1 MVIILEQSKG
11 IEMPNYTEKDLE
23 SFIESY
29 LLEHNG
35 YIKRVSQ
42 NYDKDLCFDK
52 ELLISFLESTQSKEL
67 DELKK
72 RLGEGY
78 KIEIL
83 KHIASKISKE
93 GIVKALQKG
102 IELRGIKLSLA
113 YRKPSN
119 ALNSTS
125 IENYNKNTLS
135 IIRQLY
141 YSKENQNSI
150 DMVIFLN
157 GIPLVS
163 IELKN
168 QLTGQ
173 NVYDAIVQY
182 KKDRDPKERL
192 LRNCIVHF
200 ALDCDLVYMS
210 TKLERDKTRFLPF
223 NRGLNNGSGAIGLQ
237 SGAGNPPS
245 DTIKTA
251 YLWERILKKDTL
263 LSLIFDFVKVLKDCI
278 IFPRYHQ
285 FDVVEKLLEDAK
297 ANGVGRR
304 YLIEHSAGS
313 GKSNSISWL
322 AHNLASL
329 HRDVLDMSQNN
340 NIDSSVVSIPQNDG
354 DVSLSLNMTSSL
366 HSEPLAEESTL
377 LCHSEALAEESK
389 NIETQDTESRCF
401 ANAQHDNPCHSEDFP
416 PCHSDLERSERE
428 ESLNAPIFDSVIVV
442 TDRKVLDSQIRDN
455 VKGFEGVSGVVE
467 AITQGSRQLKN
478 ALEEGKK
485 IIITTIQKFPYI
497 LDEITS
503 LKSKTFAII
512 IDEAHSSQSGTNAQK
527 MSEAIRDKSLDEEE
541 EAREESL
548 DEKIIE
554 IIKNKKLQKNA
565 SYFAFTATPKPKTL
579 EMFGMPC
586 EINGEVRFIPF
597 HLYSMKQAIE
607 EGFILDV
614 LRGYTTYKSYYKILS
629 SIKDDDPR
637 YDKKKANAK
646 LKAYVENHKDSIAK
660 KAEIMIEHFFTHSY
674 KKIGAKA
681 KAMVVTKSRKSAI
694 YYYFA
699 FREYLKDHYP
709 QFEAIVAFS
718 GELHLDGETY
728 SESALNG
735 FSEGALK
742 EEFKK
747 DKYKFLIV
755 AEKYQTGFDEPL
767 LHTMYVDKKLS
778 GVSAV
783 QTLSRLNRIC
793 KDKEDT
799 CVLDFVNSH
808 EEIAESF
815 STFYEQTYLGQ
826 GSDPEKIFEL
836 KSNLLEYEIY
846 TQDEVDAF
854 VESILKEEKEN
865 SIHAQLDKIVER
877 FNKQNEDIKAEFYSK
892 IKNYLN
898 NYAFLAQIL
907 PYEDVNLEKHY
918 ILLKKLIAKIAPPRS
933 EDLAKGILD
942 NVSFDSYRVQ
952 LIKSED
958 IRLKGDG
965 ELMPSSAD
973 GSSKIQGAE
982 LQELSEIIKEFNEK
996 YGNVEWNEGDKIVR
1010 TLQNI
1015 KEDVLKDEKFVKS
1028 SKHSDR
1034 QNLRIEFEA
1043 LLQEKMQEIIDVNFD
1058 FYKHFT
1064 DDAALKQ
1071 RITQKMFDMVLNE
1084 IYE

>member
-1 MVIILEQSKG
+1 MS
-11 IEMPNYTEKDLE
+11 NYKEKDLE

-35 YIKRVSQ
+35 YIKRESKD
-42 NYDKDLCFDK
+42 YDKDLCFDA
-52 ELLISFLESTQSKEL
+52 ELLISFLESTQSKAL

-72 RLGEGY
+72 RLGENY
-78 KIEIL
+78 KSEIL
-83 KHIASKISKE
+83 KHIALKIGKE
-93 GIVKALQKG
+93 GINSDSVK
-102 IELRGIKLSLA
+102 
-113 YRKPSN
+113 
-119 ALNSTS
+119 
-125 IENYNKNTLS
+125 NYHKNTLS

-141 YSKENQNSI
+141 YSKDNTNSI
-150 DMVIFLN
+150 DMVVFLN
-157 GIPLVS
+157 GVPLVS

-173 NVYDAIVQY
+173 NVYDAIAQY

-223 NRGLNNGSGAIGLQ
+223 NRGLNNGRGDIGLQ
-237 SGAGNPPS
+237 SGAGNPAS
-245 DTIKTA
+245 EGLKSA
-251 YLWERILKKDTL
+251 YFWERILKKDTL
-263 LSLIFDFVKVLKDCI
+263 LTLVFDFVRLVKDSDSI

-304 YLIEHSAGS
+304 YLIQHSAGS

-354 DVSLSLNMTSSL
+354 DISLTLNMTPSR
-366 HSEPLAEESTL
+366 HSERSEESKNIESQDKESRCFAFAQHDKGECSQYDKTVS
-377 LCHSEALAEESK
+377 HSEALAEESHP
-389 NIETQDTESRCF
+389 SR
-401 ANAQHDNPCHSEDFP
+401 HSKDFP

-428 ESLNAPIFDSVIVV
+428 ESLNTPIFDSVIVV

-467 AITQGSRQLKN
+467 AITQGSRQLRE

-512 IDEAHSSQSGTNAQK
+512 IDEAHSSQSGINAQK
-527 MSEAIRDKSLDEEE
+527 MGEAIRDKSLDEEE
-541 EAREESL
+541 EAREEL

-586 EINGEVRFIPF
+586 KVNGEVKFIPF

-614 LRGYTTYKSYYKILS
+614 LKGYTTYKSYYKILS

-694 YYYFA
+694 CYYFA

-718 GELHLDGETY
+718 GELNLDGEIY
-728 SESALNG
+728 GESVLNG
-735 FSEGALK
+735 FSESALK

-755 AEKYQTGFDEPL
+755 AEKYQTGFDEPF

-793 KDKEDT
+793 KDKDDT

-815 STFYEQTYLGQ
+815 STFYKQTYLGQ
-826 GSDPEKIFEL
+826 RSDPEKIFEL
-836 KSNLLEYEIY
+836 KSNLLGYEIY

-907 PYEDVNLEKHY
+907 PYEDVNLEKHS

-965 ELMPSSAD
+965 KLMPSSAD

-1071 RITQKMFDMVLNE
+1071 RITQKMFDIVLNE

>member
-1 MVIILEQSKG
+1 MT
-11 IEMPNYTEKDLE
+11 NYTEKDLE

-35 YIKRVSQ
+35 YIKRESKD
-42 NYDKDLCFDK
+42 YDKDLCFDA
-52 ELLISFLESTQSKEL
+52 ELLINFLESTQSKEL

-72 RLGEGY
+72 RLGENY
-78 KIEIL
+78 KSEIL
-83 KHIASKISKE
+83 KHIALKIGKE
-93 GIVKALQKG
+93 GIVKALQKA
-102 IELRGIKLSLA
+102 IEIRGIKLHLA

-119 ALNSTS
+119 TLNSDS
-125 IENYNKNTLS
+125 VKNYHKNTLS

-157 GIPLVS
+157 GVPLVS

-173 NVYDAIVQY
+173 NVYDAIEQY
-182 KKDRDPKERL
+182 KKDRDPKERFL
-192 LRNCIVHF
+192 QNCIVHF
-200 ALDCDLVYMS
+200 ALDCDLAFMT
-210 TKLERDKTRFLPF
+210 TKLEKDKTRFLPF

-322 AHNLASL
+322 SHNLASL
-329 HRDVLDMSQNN
+329 HDN
-340 NIDSSVVSIPQNDG
+340 DSK
-354 DVSLSLNMTSSL
+354 L
-366 HSEPLAEESTL
+366 
-377 LCHSEALAEESK
+377 
-389 NIETQDTESRCF
+389 
-401 ANAQHDNPCHSEDFP
+401 
-416 PCHSDLERSERE
+416 
-428 ESLNAPIFDSVIVV
+428 IFDSVIVV

-455 VKGFEGVSGVVE
+455 VKGFEGISGVVE

-541 EAREESL
+541 EAREEL

-586 EINGEVRFIPF
+586 EVNGEVKFIPF

-614 LRGYTTYKSYYKILS
+614 LKCYTAYKSYYKILS

-660 KAEIMIEHFFTHSY
+660 KAEIMIEHFFTYSY

-709 QFEAIVAFS
+709 QFEALVAFS
-718 GELHLDGETY
+718 GELNLDGEIY
-728 SESALNG
+728 GESVLNG
-735 FSEGALK
+735 FSESALK

-865 SIHAQLDKIVER
+865 IIHAQLDRIVER

-892 IKNYLN
+892 AKNYLN

-907 PYEDVNLEKHY
+907 PYEDINLEKHY

-958 IRLKGDG
+958 IKLNGDG

-1071 RITQKMFDMVLNE
+1071 RITQKMFDIVLNE

>member
-1 MVIILEQSKG
+1 
-11 IEMPNYTEKDLE
+11 MPNYTEKDLE

-42 NYDKDLCFDK
+42 NYDKDLCFAK

-157 GIPLVS
+157 GVPLVS

-173 NVYDAIVQY
+173 NVYNAIEQY
-182 KKDRDPKERL
+182 KKDRDPKERF

-200 ALDCDLVYMS
+200 ALDCDLAFMT
-210 TKLERDKTRFLPF
+210 TKLEKDKTRFLPF

-329 HRDVLDMSQNN
+329 HDN
-340 NIDSSVVSIPQNDG
+340 DSK
-354 DVSLSLNMTSSL
+354 L
-366 HSEPLAEESTL
+366 
-377 LCHSEALAEESK
+377 
-389 NIETQDTESRCF
+389 
-401 ANAQHDNPCHSEDFP
+401 
-416 PCHSDLERSERE
+416 
-428 ESLNAPIFDSVIVV
+428 IFDSVIVV

-455 VKGFEGVSGVVE
+455 VKGFEGISGVVE

-699 FREYLKDHYP
+699 FRAYLKDHYP

-718 GELHLDGETY
+718 GELNLDGETY
-728 SESALNG
+728 SESVLNG
-735 FSEGALK
+735 FSESALK

-755 AEKYQTGFDEPL
+755 AQKYQTGFDEPL

-965 ELMPSSAD
+965 KLMPSSAD

-996 YGNVEWNEGDKIVR
+996 YGNVEWNEGDKIIR

-1071 RITQKMFDMVLNE
+1071 RITQKMFDIVLNE

>member
-1 MVIILEQSKG
+1 MS
-11 IEMPNYTEKDLE
+11 NYKEKDLE

-157 GIPLVS
+157 GVPLVS

-173 NVYDAIVQY
+173 NVYNAIEQY
-182 KKDRDPKERL
+182 KKDRDPKERFL
-192 LRNCIVHF
+192 QNCIVHF
-200 ALDCDLVYMS
+200 ALDCDLAFMT

-223 NRGLNNGSGAIGLQ
+223 NRGLNNGRGDIGLQ

-329 HRDVLDMSQNN
+329 HDN
-340 NIDSSVVSIPQNDG
+340 DSK
-354 DVSLSLNMTSSL
+354 L
-366 HSEPLAEESTL
+366 
-377 LCHSEALAEESK
+377 
-389 NIETQDTESRCF
+389 
-401 ANAQHDNPCHSEDFP
+401 
-416 PCHSDLERSERE
+416 
-428 ESLNAPIFDSVIVV
+428 IFDSVIVV

-455 VKGFEGVSGVVE
+455 VKGFEGISGVVE

-512 IDEAHSSQSGTNAQK
+512 IDEAHSSQSGINAQK
-527 MSEAIRDKSLDEEE
+527 MGEAIRDKSLDEEE

-586 EINGEVRFIPF
+586 EINGEVKFIPF

-614 LRGYTTYKSYYKILS
+614 LKGYTTYKSYYKILS

-694 YYYFA
+694 DYYFA
-699 FREYLKDHYP
+699 FRAYLKDHYP

-718 GELHLDGETY
+718 GELHLDGEIY
-728 SESALNG
+728 CESALNG
-735 FSEGALK
+735 FSEGVLK

-865 SIHAQLDKIVER
+865 SIHAQLDRMVER

-918 ILLKKLIAKIAPPRS
+918 ILLKKLIVKIAPPRS

-958 IRLKGDG
+958 IRLNGDG

-1071 RITQKMFDMVLNE
+1071 RITQKMFDSVLNE

>member
-1 MVIILEQSKG
+1 
-11 IEMPNYTEKDLE
+11 MPNYTEKDLE

-35 YIKRVSQ
+35 YIKRESKD
-42 NYDKDLCFDK
+42 YDKDLCFDA
-52 ELLISFLESTQSKEL
+52 ELLISLLESTQSKAL

-72 RLGEGY
+72 RLGENY
-78 KIEIL
+78 KSEIL
-83 KHIASKISKE
+83 KHIALKIGKE
-93 GIVKALQKG
+93 GIVKALQKA
-102 IELRGIKLSLA
+102 IEIRGIKLHLA

-119 ALNSTS
+119 TLNSDS
-125 IENYNKNTLS
+125 VKNYHKNTLS

-141 YSKENQNSI
+141 YSKDNTNSI
-150 DMVIFLN
+150 DMVVFLN

-173 NVYDAIVQY
+173 NVYDAIAQY
-182 KKDRDPKERL
+182 KKDRDPKERFL
-192 LRNCIVHF
+192 QNCIVHF
-200 ALDCDLVYMS
+200 ALDCDLAFMT
-210 TKLERDKTRFLPF
+210 TKLEKDKTRFLPF

-322 AHNLASL
+322 SHNLASL
-329 HRDVLDMSQNN
+329 HDN
-340 NIDSSVVSIPQNDG
+340 DSK
-354 DVSLSLNMTSSL
+354 L
-366 HSEPLAEESTL
+366 
-377 LCHSEALAEESK
+377 
-389 NIETQDTESRCF
+389 
-401 ANAQHDNPCHSEDFP
+401 
-416 PCHSDLERSERE
+416 
-428 ESLNAPIFDSVIVV
+428 IFDSVIVV

-455 VKGFEGVSGVVE
+455 VKGFEGISGVVE

-699 FREYLKDHYP
+699 FRKYLKDHYP

-718 GELHLDGETY
+718 GELHLDGLSY

-735 FSEGALK
+735 FSEAVLK

-778 GVSAV
+778 GVNAV

-865 SIHAQLDKIVER
+865 IIHAQLDKIVER

-965 ELMPSSAD
+965 KLMPSSAD

-1064 DDAALKQ
+1064 DDATLKR
-1071 RITQKMFDMVLNE
+1071 RITQKMFDIVLNE
-1084 IYE
+1084 I

>member
-1 MVIILEQSKG
+1 
-11 IEMPNYTEKDLE
+11 MPNYTEKDLE

-141 YSKENQNSI
+141 YSKDNTNSI
-150 DMVIFLN
+150 DMVVFLN
-157 GIPLVS
+157 GVPLVS

-173 NVYDAIVQY
+173 NVYDAIAQY

-223 NRGLNNGSGAIGLQ
+223 NRGLNNGRGDISLQ
-237 SGAGNPPS
+237 SGAGNPAS
-245 DTIKTA
+245 EGLKSA
-251 YLWERILKKDTL
+251 YFWERILKKDTL
-263 LSLIFDFVKVLKDCI
+263 LTLVFDFVRLVKDSDSI

-304 YLIEHSAGS
+304 YLIQHSAGS

-329 HRDVLDMSQNN
+329 HDN
-340 NIDSSVVSIPQNDG
+340 VSK
-354 DVSLSLNMTSSL
+354 L
-366 HSEPLAEESTL
+366 
-377 LCHSEALAEESK
+377 
-389 NIETQDTESRCF
+389 
-401 ANAQHDNPCHSEDFP
+401 
-416 PCHSDLERSERE
+416 
-428 ESLNAPIFDSVIVV
+428 IFDSVIVV

-467 AITQGSRQLKN
+467 AITQGSRQLRE

-527 MSEAIRDKSLDEEE
+527 MSEAIRGKSLDEEE

-699 FREYLKDHYP
+699 FRKYLKDHYP
-709 QFEAIVAFS
+709 QFEALVAFS
-718 GELHLDGETY
+718 GELNLSGEIY

-735 FSEGALK
+735 FSEGVLK

-778 GVSAV
+778 GVNAV

-865 SIHAQLDKIVER
+865 IIHAQLDRMVER

-892 IKNYLN
+892 AKNYLN

-907 PYEDVNLEKHY
+907 SYEDINLEKHY

-958 IRLKGDG
+958 IKLNGDG

-1071 RITQKMFDMVLNE
+1071 RITQKMFDIVLNE
-1084 IYE
+1084 I

>member
-1 MVIILEQSKG
+1 MT
-11 IEMPNYTEKDLE
+11 NYTEKDLE

-72 RLGEGY
+72 RLGESY

-157 GIPLVS
+157 GVPLVS

-173 NVYDAIVQY
+173 NVYNAIAQY

-223 NRGLNNGSGAIGLQ
+223 NRGLNNGRGDIGLQ

-329 HRDVLDMSQNN
+329 HDN
-340 NIDSSVVSIPQNDG
+340 DSK
-354 DVSLSLNMTSSL
+354 L
-366 HSEPLAEESTL
+366 
-377 LCHSEALAEESK
+377 
-389 NIETQDTESRCF
+389 
-401 ANAQHDNPCHSEDFP
+401 
-416 PCHSDLERSERE
+416 
-428 ESLNAPIFDSVIVV
+428 IFDSVIVV

-455 VKGFEGVSGVVE
+455 VKGFEGISGVVE

-681 KAMVVTKSRKSAI
+681 KAMVVTKSRKGAI

-699 FREYLKDHYP
+699 FRKYLKDHYP

-735 FSEGALK
+735 FSEGVLK

-778 GVSAV
+778 GVNAV

-815 STFYEQTYLGQ
+815 SAFYEQTYLGQ
-826 GSDPEKIFEL
+826 RSDPEKIFEL

-846 TQDEVDAF
+846 TQDEVEVF

-865 SIHAQLDKIVER
+865 IIHAQLDRMVER

-1034 QNLRIEFEA
+1034 QNLCIEFEA

-1064 DDAALKQ
+1064 DDAALKH

>member
-1 MVIILEQSKG
+1 
-11 IEMPNYTEKDLE
+11 MPNYTEKDLE

-35 YIKRVSQ
+35 YIKRESKD
-42 NYDKDLCFDK
+42 YDKDLCFDA
-52 ELLISFLESTQSKEL
+52 ELLISFLESTQSKAL

-72 RLGEGY
+72 RLGENY
-78 KIEIL
+78 KSEIL
-83 KHIASKISKE
+83 KHIALKIGKE
-93 GIVKALQKG
+93 GIVKALQKA
-102 IELRGIKLSLA
+102 IEIRGIKLHLA

-119 ALNSTS
+119 TLNSDS
-125 IENYNKNTLS
+125 VKNYHKNTLS

-141 YSKENQNSI
+141 YSKDNTNSI
-150 DMVIFLN
+150 DMVVFLN

-173 NVYDAIVQY
+173 NVYDAIAQY
-182 KKDRDPKERL
+182 KKDRDPKERFL
-192 LRNCIVHF
+192 QNCIVHF
-200 ALDCDLVYMS
+200 ALDCDLAFMT
-210 TKLERDKTRFLPF
+210 TKLEKDKTRFLPF

-322 AHNLASL
+322 SHNLASL
-329 HRDVLDMSQNN
+329 HDN
-340 NIDSSVVSIPQNDG
+340 DSK
-354 DVSLSLNMTSSL
+354 L
-366 HSEPLAEESTL
+366 
-377 LCHSEALAEESK
+377 
-389 NIETQDTESRCF
+389 
-401 ANAQHDNPCHSEDFP
+401 
-416 PCHSDLERSERE
+416 
-428 ESLNAPIFDSVIVV
+428 IFDSVIVV

-455 VKGFEGVSGVVE
+455 VKGFEGISGVVE

-699 FREYLKDHYP
+699 FRKYLKDHYP

-735 FSEGALK
+735 FSEAVLK

-778 GVSAV
+778 GVNAV

-815 STFYEQTYLGQ
+815 STFYKQTYLGQ
-826 GSDPEKIFEL
+826 RSDPEKIFEL

-865 SIHAQLDKIVER
+865 IIHAQLDKIVER

-958 IRLKGDG
+958 IKLNGDG

-1071 RITQKMFDMVLNE
+1071 RITQKMFDIVLNE
-1084 IYE
+1084 I

>member
-1 MVIILEQSKG
+1 
-11 IEMPNYTEKDLE
+11 MPNYTEKDLE

-35 YIKRVSQ
+35 YIKRESQ
-42 NYDKDLCFDK
+42 NYDKDLCFDA
-52 ELLISFLESTQSKEL
+52 ELLISFLESTQSKAL
-67 DELKK
+67 DDLKK

-157 GIPLVS
+157 GVPLVS

-173 NVYDAIVQY
+173 NVYNAIEQY
-182 KKDRDPKERL
+182 KKDRDPKERFL
-192 LRNCIVHF
+192 QNCIVHF
-200 ALDCDLVYMS
+200 ALDCDLAFMT
-210 TKLERDKTRFLPF
+210 TKLEKDKTRFLPF

-329 HRDVLDMSQNN
+329 HDN
-340 NIDSSVVSIPQNDG
+340 DSK
-354 DVSLSLNMTSSL
+354 L
-366 HSEPLAEESTL
+366 
-377 LCHSEALAEESK
+377 
-389 NIETQDTESRCF
+389 
-401 ANAQHDNPCHSEDFP
+401 
-416 PCHSDLERSERE
+416 
-428 ESLNAPIFDSVIVV
+428 IFDSVIVV

-455 VKGFEGVSGVVE
+455 VKGFEGISGVVE

-681 KAMVVTKSRKSAI
+681 KAMVVTKSRKGAI

-699 FREYLKDHYP
+699 FRKYLKDHYP

-735 FSEGALK
+735 FSEAVLK

-778 GVSAV
+778 GVNAV

-865 SIHAQLDKIVER
+865 IIHAQLDRMVER

-892 IKNYLN
+892 AKNYLN

-907 PYEDVNLEKHY
+907 PYEDINLEKHY

-958 IRLKGDG
+958 IKLNGDG

-1064 DDAALKQ
+1064 DDAALKR
-1071 RITQKMFDMVLNE
+1071 RITQKMFDIVLNE

>member
-1 MVIILEQSKG
+1 
-11 IEMPNYTEKDLE
+11 MPNYTEKDLE

-141 YSKENQNSI
+141 YSKDNTNSI
-150 DMVIFLN
+150 DMVVFLN
-157 GIPLVS
+157 GVPLVS

-173 NVYDAIVQY
+173 NVYDAIAQY

-223 NRGLNNGSGAIGLQ
+223 NRGLNNGRGDISLQ

-329 HRDVLDMSQNN
+329 HDN
-340 NIDSSVVSIPQNDG
+340 DSK
-354 DVSLSLNMTSSL
+354 L
-366 HSEPLAEESTL
+366 
-377 LCHSEALAEESK
+377 
-389 NIETQDTESRCF
+389 
-401 ANAQHDNPCHSEDFP
+401 
-416 PCHSDLERSERE
+416 
-428 ESLNAPIFDSVIVV
+428 IFDSVIVV

-455 VKGFEGVSGVVE
+455 VKGFEGISGVVE

-586 EINGEVRFIPF
+586 EINGEEKFIPF

-699 FREYLKDHYP
+699 FRKYLKDHYP

-735 FSEGALK
+735 FSEGVLK

-826 GSDPEKIFEL
+826 ESDPEKIFEL

-865 SIHAQLDKIVER
+865 IIHAQLDRMVER
-877 FNKQNEDIKAEFYSK
+877 FNKQNEDTKAEFYSK
-892 IKNYLN
+892 AKNYLN

-907 PYEDVNLEKHY
+907 PYEDINLEKHY

-958 IRLKGDG
+958 IKLNGDG

-1071 RITQKMFDMVLNE
+1071 RITQKMFDIVLNE

>member
-1 MVIILEQSKG
+1 
-11 IEMPNYTEKDLE
+11 MPNYTEKDLE

-42 NYDKDLCFDK
+42 NYDKDLCFAK

-83 KHIASKISKE
+83 KHIASKISKD

-157 GIPLVS
+157 GVPLVS

-173 NVYDAIVQY
+173 NVYNAIEQY
-182 KKDRDPKERL
+182 KKDRDPKERFL
-192 LRNCIVHF
+192 QNCIVHF
-200 ALDCDLVYMS
+200 ALDCDLAFMT
-210 TKLERDKTRFLPF
+210 TKLEKDKTRFLPF

-322 AHNLASL
+322 AHNLVSL
-329 HRDVLDMSQNN
+329 HDN
-340 NIDSSVVSIPQNDG
+340 DSK
-354 DVSLSLNMTSSL
+354 L
-366 HSEPLAEESTL
+366 
-377 LCHSEALAEESK
+377 
-389 NIETQDTESRCF
+389 
-401 ANAQHDNPCHSEDFP
+401 
-416 PCHSDLERSERE
+416 
-428 ESLNAPIFDSVIVV
+428 IFDSVIVV

-455 VKGFEGVSGVVE
+455 VKGFEGISGVVE

-699 FREYLKDHYP
+699 FRAYLKDHYP

-718 GELHLDGETY
+718 GELNLDGETY
-728 SESALNG
+728 SESVLNG
-735 FSEGALK
+735 FSESALK

-755 AEKYQTGFDEPL
+755 AQKYQTGFDEPL

-965 ELMPSSAD
+965 KLMPSSAD

-996 YGNVEWNEGDKIVR
+996 YGNVEWNEGDKIIR

-1071 RITQKMFDMVLNE
+1071 RITQKMFDIVLNE

>member
-1 MVIILEQSKG
+1 
-11 IEMPNYTEKDLE
+11 MPKSQKEYKEKDLE

-35 YIKRVSQ
+35 YIKRESKD
-42 NYDKDLCFDK
+42 YDKDLCFDK
-52 ELLISFLESTQSKEL
+52 ELLINFLESTQSKEL

-83 KHIASKISKE
+83 KHIASKISKD

-157 GIPLVS
+157 GVPLVS

-173 NVYDAIVQY
+173 NVYDAIAQY
-182 KKDRDPKERL
+182 KKDRDPKERFL
-192 LRNCIVHF
+192 QNCIVHF
-200 ALDCDLVYMS
+200 ALDCDLAFMT
-210 TKLERDKTRFLPF
+210 TKLEKDKTRFLPF

-329 HRDVLDMSQNN
+329 HDN
-340 NIDSSVVSIPQNDG
+340 DSK
-354 DVSLSLNMTSSL
+354 L
-366 HSEPLAEESTL
+366 
-377 LCHSEALAEESK
+377 
-389 NIETQDTESRCF
+389 
-401 ANAQHDNPCHSEDFP
+401 
-416 PCHSDLERSERE
+416 
-428 ESLNAPIFDSVIVV
+428 IFDSVIVI

-455 VKGFEGVSGVVE
+455 VKGFEGISGVVE

-586 EINGEVRFIPF
+586 EINGEVKFIPF

-699 FREYLKDHYP
+699 FRKYLKDHYP

-718 GELHLDGETY
+718 GELNLDGKIY
-728 SESALNG
+728 GESVLNG
-735 FSEGALK
+735 FSESALK

-815 STFYEQTYLGQ
+815 STFYKQTYLGQ
-826 GSDPEKIFEL
+826 RSDPEKIFEL

-865 SIHAQLDKIVER
+865 IIHAQLDRMVER

-892 IKNYLN
+892 AKNYLN

-907 PYEDVNLEKHY
+907 PYEDINLEKHY

-958 IRLKGDG
+958 IKLNGDG
-965 ELMPSSAD
+965 ELMPSGAD

>member
-1 MVIILEQSKG
+1 
-11 IEMPNYTEKDLE
+11 MPNYTEKDLE

-157 GIPLVS
+157 GVPLVS

-173 NVYDAIVQY
+173 NVYNAIEQY
-182 KKDRDPKERL
+182 KKDRDPKERFL
-192 LRNCIVHF
+192 QNCIVHF
-200 ALDCDLVYMS
+200 ALDCDLAFMT
-210 TKLERDKTRFLPF
+210 TKLEKDKTRFLPF

-329 HRDVLDMSQNN
+329 HDN
-340 NIDSSVVSIPQNDG
+340 DSK
-354 DVSLSLNMTSSL
+354 L
-366 HSEPLAEESTL
+366 
-377 LCHSEALAEESK
+377 
-389 NIETQDTESRCF
+389 
-401 ANAQHDNPCHSEDFP
+401 
-416 PCHSDLERSERE
+416 
-428 ESLNAPIFDSVIVV
+428 IFDSVIVV

-467 AITQGSRQLKN
+467 AITQGSRQLRE

-512 IDEAHSSQSGTNAQK
+512 IDEAHSSQSGINAQK
-527 MSEAIRDKSLDEEE
+527 MGEAIRDKSLDEEE

-586 EINGEVRFIPF
+586 KVNGEVKFIPF

-699 FREYLKDHYP
+699 FREYLKDYYP

-718 GELHLDGETY
+718 GELNLDGETY

-735 FSEGALK
+735 FSESALK

-793 KDKEDT
+793 KDKDDT

-865 SIHAQLDKIVER
+865 IIHAQLDRMVER

-892 IKNYLN
+892 AKNYLN

-907 PYEDVNLEKHY
+907 PYEDINLEKHY

-958 IRLKGDG
+958 IKLNGDG

-1071 RITQKMFDMVLNE
+1071 RITQKMFDIVLNE

>member
-1 MVIILEQSKG
+1 MT
-11 IEMPNYTEKDLE
+11 NYTEKDLE

-29 LLEHNG
+29 LLEHNS

-83 KHIASKISKE
+83 KHIALKIGKE
-93 GIVKALQKG
+93 GIVKALQKA
-102 IELRGIKLSLA
+102 IEIRGIKLHLA

-119 ALNSTS
+119 TLNSDS
-125 IENYNKNTLS
+125 VKNYHKNTLS

-141 YSKENQNSI
+141 YSKDNTNSI
-150 DMVIFLN
+150 DMVVFLN

-173 NVYDAIVQY
+173 NVYDAIAQY

-223 NRGLNNGSGAIGLQ
+223 NRGLNNGRGDIGLQ

-329 HRDVLDMSQNN
+329 HDN
-340 NIDSSVVSIPQNDG
+340 DSK
-354 DVSLSLNMTSSL
+354 L
-366 HSEPLAEESTL
+366 
-377 LCHSEALAEESK
+377 
-389 NIETQDTESRCF
+389 
-401 ANAQHDNPCHSEDFP
+401 
-416 PCHSDLERSERE
+416 
-428 ESLNAPIFDSVIVV
+428 IFDSVIVV

-455 VKGFEGVSGVVE
+455 VKGFEGISGVVE

-579 EMFGMPC
+579 EMFGTPC
-586 EINGEVRFIPF
+586 EINGQTKFIPF

-614 LRGYTTYKSYYKILS
+614 LKGYTTYKSYCRILS

-660 KAEIMIEHFFTHSY
+660 KAEIMIEHFFTYSY

-699 FREYLKDHYP
+699 FRKYLKEHYP
-709 QFEAIVAFS
+709 QFEALVAFS
-718 GELHLDGETY
+718 GELNLSGEIY

-735 FSEGALK
+735 FSEAVLK

-778 GVSAV
+778 GVNAV

-865 SIHAQLDKIVER
+865 IIHAQLDRMVER

-892 IKNYLN
+892 AKNYLN

-907 PYEDVNLEKHY
+907 PYEDINLEKHY

-958 IRLKGDG
+958 IKLNGDG

-1071 RITQKMFDMVLNE
+1071 RITQKMFDIVLNE

>member
-1 MVIILEQSKG
+1 MT
-11 IEMPNYTEKDLE
+11 NYTEKDLE

-67 DELKK
+67 DELEK

-157 GIPLVS
+157 GVPLVS

-173 NVYDAIVQY
+173 NVYNAIEQY
-182 KKDRDPKERL
+182 KKDRDPKERFL
-192 LRNCIVHF
+192 QNCIVHF
-200 ALDCDLVYMS
+200 ALDCDLAFMT
-210 TKLERDKTRFLPF
+210 TKLEKDKTRFLPF

-329 HRDVLDMSQNN
+329 HDN
-340 NIDSSVVSIPQNDG
+340 DSK
-354 DVSLSLNMTSSL
+354 L
-366 HSEPLAEESTL
+366 
-377 LCHSEALAEESK
+377 
-389 NIETQDTESRCF
+389 
-401 ANAQHDNPCHSEDFP
+401 
-416 PCHSDLERSERE
+416 
-428 ESLNAPIFDSVIVV
+428 IFDSVIVV

-455 VKGFEGVSGVVE
+455 VKGFEGISGVVE
-467 AITQGSRQLKN
+467 AITQGSRQLRE

-586 EINGEVRFIPF
+586 EINGEVKFIPF

-694 YYYFA
+694 DYYFA
-699 FREYLKDHYP
+699 FRKYLKDHYP

-718 GELHLDGETY
+718 GELHLDGEIY

-735 FSEGALK
+735 FSEGVLK

-815 STFYEQTYLGQ
+815 SAFYKQTYLGQ

-846 TQDEVDAF
+846 TQDEVEVF

-865 SIHAQLDKIVER
+865 IIHAQLDRMVER

-958 IRLKGDG
+958 IKLNGDG

-1071 RITQKMFDMVLNE
+1071 RITQKMFDIVLNE

>member
-1 MVIILEQSKG
+1 MT
-11 IEMPNYTEKDLE
+11 NYTEKDLE

-157 GIPLVS
+157 GVPLVS

-173 NVYDAIVQY
+173 NVYNAIAQY

-223 NRGLNNGSGAIGLQ
+223 NRGLNNGRGDIGLQ

-329 HRDVLDMSQNN
+329 HDN
-340 NIDSSVVSIPQNDG
+340 DSK
-354 DVSLSLNMTSSL
+354 L
-366 HSEPLAEESTL
+366 
-377 LCHSEALAEESK
+377 
-389 NIETQDTESRCF
+389 
-401 ANAQHDNPCHSEDFP
+401 
-416 PCHSDLERSERE
+416 
-428 ESLNAPIFDSVIVV
+428 IFDSVIVV

-455 VKGFEGVSGVVE
+455 VKGFEGISGVVE

-681 KAMVVTKSRKSAI
+681 KAMVVTKSRKGAI

-699 FREYLKDHYP
+699 FRKYLKDHYP

-735 FSEGALK
+735 FSEGVLK

-778 GVSAV
+778 GVNAV

-815 STFYEQTYLGQ
+815 SAFYEQTYLGQ
-826 GSDPEKIFEL
+826 RSDPEKIFEL

-846 TQDEVDAF
+846 TQDEVEVF

-865 SIHAQLDKIVER
+865 IIHAQLDRMVER

-1064 DDAALKQ
+1064 DDAALKR
-1071 RITQKMFDMVLNE
+1071 RITQKMFDIVLNE

>member
-1 MVIILEQSKG
+1 
-11 IEMPNYTEKDLE
+11 MPKSQKEYKEKDLE

-157 GIPLVS
+157 GVPLVS

-173 NVYDAIVQY
+173 NVYNAIEQY

-223 NRGLNNGSGAIGLQ
+223 NRGLNNGRGDIGLQ

-329 HRDVLDMSQNN
+329 HDN
-340 NIDSSVVSIPQNDG
+340 DSK
-354 DVSLSLNMTSSL
+354 L
-366 HSEPLAEESTL
+366 
-377 LCHSEALAEESK
+377 
-389 NIETQDTESRCF
+389 
-401 ANAQHDNPCHSEDFP
+401 
-416 PCHSDLERSERE
+416 
-428 ESLNAPIFDSVIVV
+428 IFDSVIVV

-694 YYYFA
+694 DYYFA
-699 FREYLKDHYP
+699 FRKYLKDHYP

-735 FSEGALK
+735 FSESALK

-755 AEKYQTGFDEPL
+755 AEKYQTGFDEPF

-815 STFYEQTYLGQ
+815 STFYKQTYLGQ
-826 GSDPEKIFEL
+826 RSDPEKIFEL

-965 ELMPSSAD
+965 KLMPSSAD

-1015 KEDVLKDEKFVKS
+1015 KDDVLKDEKFVKS

-1071 RITQKMFDMVLNE
+1071 RITQKMFDIVLNE

>member
-1 MVIILEQSKG
+1 
-11 IEMPNYTEKDLE
+11 MPNYTEKDLE

-157 GIPLVS
+157 GVPLVS

-173 NVYDAIVQY
+173 NVYNAIEQY
-182 KKDRDPKERL
+182 KKDRDPKERFL
-192 LRNCIVHF
+192 QNCIVHF
-200 ALDCDLVYMS
+200 ALDCDLAFMT
-210 TKLERDKTRFLPF
+210 TKLEKDKTRFLPF

-297 ANGVGRR
+297 ANGAGRR

-329 HRDVLDMSQNN
+329 HDN
-340 NIDSSVVSIPQNDG
+340 DSK
-354 DVSLSLNMTSSL
+354 L
-366 HSEPLAEESTL
+366 
-377 LCHSEALAEESK
+377 
-389 NIETQDTESRCF
+389 
-401 ANAQHDNPCHSEDFP
+401 
-416 PCHSDLERSERE
+416 
-428 ESLNAPIFDSVIVV
+428 IFDSVIVV

-455 VKGFEGVSGVVE
+455 VKGFEGISGVVE

-586 EINGEVRFIPF
+586 EINGEVKFIPF

-614 LRGYTTYKSYYKILS
+614 LKGYTTYKSYYKILS

-699 FREYLKDHYP
+699 FRKYLKDHYP

-735 FSEGALK
+735 FSEGVLK

-815 STFYEQTYLGQ
+815 SAFYKQTYLGQ
-826 GSDPEKIFEL
+826 RSDPEKIFEL

-846 TQDEVDAF
+846 TQDEVEVF

-865 SIHAQLDKIVER
+865 IIHAQLDRMVER

-965 ELMPSSAD
+965 KLMPSSAD

-1043 LLQEKMQEIIDVNFD
+1043 LLQEKIQEIIDVNFD

-1071 RITQKMFDMVLNE
+1071 RITQKMFDIVLNE

>member
-1 MVIILEQSKG
+1 
-11 IEMPNYTEKDLE
+11 MPNYTEKDLE

-42 NYDKDLCFDK
+42 NYDKDLCFAK

-83 KHIASKISKE
+83 KHIASKISKD

-157 GIPLVS
+157 GVPLVS

-173 NVYDAIVQY
+173 NVYNAIEQY
-182 KKDRDPKERL
+182 KKDRDPKERFL
-192 LRNCIVHF
+192 QNCIVHF
-200 ALDCDLVYMS
+200 ALDCDLAFMT

-223 NRGLNNGSGAIGLQ
+223 NRGLNNGRGDIGLQ

-329 HRDVLDMSQNN
+329 HDN
-340 NIDSSVVSIPQNDG
+340 DSK
-354 DVSLSLNMTSSL
+354 L
-366 HSEPLAEESTL
+366 
-377 LCHSEALAEESK
+377 
-389 NIETQDTESRCF
+389 
-401 ANAQHDNPCHSEDFP
+401 
-416 PCHSDLERSERE
+416 
-428 ESLNAPIFDSVIVV
+428 IFDSVIVV

-455 VKGFEGVSGVVE
+455 VKGFEGISGVVE

-694 YYYFA
+694 DYYFA
-699 FREYLKDHYP
+699 FRAYLKDHYP

-718 GELHLDGETY
+718 GELNLDGETY
-728 SESALNG
+728 SESVLNG
-735 FSEGALK
+735 FSESALK

-755 AEKYQTGFDEPL
+755 AQKYQTGFDEPL

-865 SIHAQLDKIVER
+865 SIHAQLDRMVER

-965 ELMPSSAD
+965 KLMPSSAD

-1071 RITQKMFDMVLNE
+1071 RITQKMFDIVLNE